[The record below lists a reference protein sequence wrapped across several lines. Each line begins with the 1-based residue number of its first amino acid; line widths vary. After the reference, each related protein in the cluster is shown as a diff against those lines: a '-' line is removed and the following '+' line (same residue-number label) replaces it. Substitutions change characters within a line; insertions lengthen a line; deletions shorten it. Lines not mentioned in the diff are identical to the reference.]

1 MSIEQLRKEARMNL
15 SDYFDQ
21 KKGRGVLATADSEG
35 KVTAA
40 LYGRPHFTD
49 DTTAAF
55 IMAERLTHHN
65 LQSNPWAVYLF
76 METGEGYGGKRL
88 YLKKI
93 REEESEELIADI
105 SSKCGYSHYGRYG
118 RYVVFFNVEKVLP
131 LVGDG
136 T

>member
-1 MSIEQLRKEARMNL
+1 MKL

-21 KKGRGVLATADSEG
+21 NKGRGILATADATG

-40 LYGRPHFTD
+40 LYARPHFTD
-49 DTTAAF
+49 DRTVAF
-55 IMAERLTHHN
+55 IMAERLTHEN

-76 METGEGYGGKRL
+76 MEAGEGYTGKRL

-93 REEESEELIADI
+93 REEESEELIRDI
-105 SSKCGYSHYGRYG
+105 SGKYGYSHYGRYG

-131 LVGDG
+131 LVGEG
-136 T
+136 K

>member
-1 MSIEQLRKEARMNL
+1 MNL

-21 KKGRGVLATADSEG
+21 TRGRGILATADSNG

-49 DTTAAF
+49 ETTAAF
-55 IMAERLTHHN
+55 IMAERLTHQN

-76 METGEGYGGKRL
+76 MEEGEGYTGKRL

-93 REEESEELIADI
+93 REEESEALIQDI
-105 SSKCGYSHYGRYG
+105 SSRYGYSHYGRYG
-118 RYVVFFNVEKVLP
+118 RYVVFFNVEEVLP

>member
-1 MSIEQLRKEARMNL
+1 MNL
-15 SDYFDQ
+15 NNYFEQ
-21 KKGRGVLATADSEG
+21 NKGRGVLATADSTG

-40 LYGRPHFTD
+40 LYGRPLFMDHK
-49 DTTAAF
+49 TAVF
-55 IMAERLTHHN
+55 IMAERLTHEN

-76 METGEGYGGKRL
+76 MEEGEGYTGKRL

-93 REEESEELIADI
+93 KEEENEELVRDIAG
-105 SSKCGYSHYGRYG
+105 KCGYSQHGRYG
-118 RYVVFFNVEKVLP
+118 RYAVFFNVEKVLP

>member
-1 MSIEQLRKEARMNL
+1 MIL

-21 KKGRGVLATADSEG
+21 NRGRGIMATADATG

-49 DTTAAF
+49 ETTAVF
-55 IMAERLTHHN
+55 IMADRLNHQN
-65 LQSNPWAVYLF
+65 LQTNPWAVYLF
-76 METGEGYGGKRL
+76 MEEGEGYAGKRL

-93 REEESEELIADI
+93 REEESEALIRDI
-105 SSKCGYSHYGRYG
+105 SSKYGYPHHGRYG

>member
-1 MSIEQLRKEARMNL
+1 MIL

-21 KKGRGVLATADSEG
+21 NRGRGIMATAHATG
-35 KVTAA
+35 NVTAA

-49 DTTAAF
+49 ETTAVF
-55 IMAERLTHHN
+55 IMADRLNHQN
-65 LQSNPWAVYLF
+65 LQTNPWAVYLF
-76 METGEGYGGKRL
+76 MEEGEGYAGKRL

-93 REEESEELIADI
+93 REEESETLIRDI
-105 SSKCGYSHYGRYG
+105 SSKYGYPHHGRYG